1 MATEALA
8 QGAPEV
14 SSNGT
19 LTIRNNWFFTG
30 LLFAFD
36 ILIWVMIAACIVEA
50 FKRYYPLPALN
61 ATVAKNALIGVVW
74 LLISYLCGRYLWE
87 FAMRL
92 KYNHVVLDGTGA
104 RFYLR
109 ANGKFGEFS
118 IPWSQIKSI
127 THKRLTNT
135 HSYTI
140 LGTDGESYA
149 VTSYVF
155 WRPGYVARQIS
166 KRSGVA
172 IEEA

>member
-8 QGAPEV
+8 QGAPQT
-14 SSNGT
+14 SSGGPIT
-19 LTIRNNWFFTG
+19 LRNNRFFTG

-36 ILIWVMIAACIVEA
+36 ILIWVMIAACIGEA
-50 FKRYYPLPALN
+50 FRRYYPIPPLDAQF
-61 ATVAKNALIGVVW
+61 AKGMLIGAVW
-74 LLISYLCGRYLWE
+74 LLVSYLCGRYLWD

-92 KYNHVVLDGTGA
+92 NYNHVVLDDTGA

-109 ANGKFGEFS
+109 GNGKFGEFS
-118 IPWSQIKSI
+118 FPWGQIKSI
-127 THKRLTNT
+127 THRRLTNT

-140 LGTDGESYA
+140 LGADGESYA
-149 VTSYVF
+149 VTSYAF

-166 KRSGVA
+166 KRNGVA

>member
-1 MATEALA
+1 LATKAVA
-8 QGAPEV
+8 QDAPQSPLDGAI
-14 SSNGT
+14 T
-19 LTIRNNWFFTG
+19 LRNNRFFTG

-36 ILIWVMIAACIVEA
+36 ILIWVMMAACLVEA
-50 FKRYYPLPALN
+50 HRRYDPLPPFDAQ
-61 ATVAKNALIGVVW
+61 VAKGVVIGALW

-92 KYNHVVLDGTGA
+92 KYNHVVLDDTGA
-104 RFYLR
+104 HFYMR
-109 ANGKFGEFS
+109 GNGKVGAFS
-118 IPWSQIKSI
+118 FSWDEIKSI
-127 THKRLTNT
+127 THRRLTNT

-166 KRSGVA
+166 MRSGVA
-172 IEEA
+172 IEQG